1 MKDPSFYC
9 ENCGKKVNSKLN
21 ICPGCGEEFISVRCP
36 SCGFTGNAEL
46 FKKNCPSCGYAGDN
60 VIDSFQDSMARTT
73 KPVNRDIKIGSNSK
87 KFLSLWIY
95 RVLIAA
101 LIVVTIYLIRIY
113 FLL

>member
-36 SCGFTGNAEL
+36 SCGFTGKVEL
-46 FKKNCPSCGYAGDN
+46 FNKNCPSCGYAGDN

-73 KPVNRDIKIGSNSK
+73 KPVNRDIKMGSNSK
-87 KFLSLWIY
+87 KLPVWLY
-95 RVLIAA
+95 RVLIGF
-101 LIVVTIYLIRIY
+101 LVVIIVGLFRLY